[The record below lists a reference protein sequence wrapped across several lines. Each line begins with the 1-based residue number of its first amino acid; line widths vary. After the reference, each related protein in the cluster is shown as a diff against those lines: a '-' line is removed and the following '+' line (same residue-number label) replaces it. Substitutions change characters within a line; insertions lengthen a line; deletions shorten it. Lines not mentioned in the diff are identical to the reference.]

1 MSVNKDKAERLAS
14 QNKFRPVAVT
24 GMGIIS
30 CIGNSLEEVTAS
42 LMVGKSGIVFDEE
55 RKQKGFRSP
64 LTGKINNFNPKEL
77 GLSRKVLRSMCEPAL
92 YSWAAANDAV
102 KDADLLE
109 EHLKN
114 NRCGIVFGN
123 DSTIKAGV
131 EAIEHV
137 HKYGETHFIGAGS
150 IFRVMNSTATM
161 NLAAFFGIGGANWT
175 LSAACASSAHAI
187 GQALMLIRGGFQ
199 DIVITGGVQE
209 TNWMSMASF
218 DSIGAFSTNFDF
230 PEEASRPF
238 DAFRDGLVPS
248 GGAACL
254 IIEDLEHA
262 KKRNAN
268 IYCMIGGYG
277 FSTCAGQNL
286 SSPGD
291 KGLIVAMGNALS
303 DSGLSRSQIDY
314 INAHATSTP
323 IGDLAEAVAINK
335 LFGDK
340 VPVSST
346 KSMTGHECWMSGAS
360 EAIYTILMARN
371 GFLAPN
377 INFTEFQDDFPKINV
392 VRQKTSAEI
401 KYALSNS
408 FGFGG
413 TNASVLFDFDI

>member
-1 MSVNKDKAERLAS
+1 VSVNKDKAERLAS

-42 LMVGKSGIVFDEE
+42 LRVGKSGIVFDEE

-199 DIVITGGVQE
+199 DIVITGGV
-209 TNWMSMASF
+209 
-218 DSIGAFSTNFDF
+218 
-230 PEEASRPF
+230 
-238 DAFRDGLVPS
+238 
-248 GGAACL
+248 
-254 IIEDLEHA
+254 
-262 KKRNAN
+262 
-268 IYCMIGGYG
+268 
-277 FSTCAGQNL
+277 
-286 SSPGD
+286 
-291 KGLIVAMGNALS
+291 
-303 DSGLSRSQIDY
+303 
-314 INAHATSTP
+314 
-323 IGDLAEAVAINK
+323 
-335 LFGDK
+335 
-340 VPVSST
+340 
-346 KSMTGHECWMSGAS
+346 
-360 EAIYTILMARN
+360 
-371 GFLAPN
+371 
-377 INFTEFQDDFPKINV
+377 
-392 VRQKTSAEI
+392 
-401 KYALSNS
+401 
-408 FGFGG
+408 
-413 TNASVLFDFDI
+413 